1 MCEYRKLKCHSCGE
15 ITKTLADVEK
25 TTARMEAEQVN
36 VEKSIQIKF
45 TNLNKNLETYTKNTD
60 MTMKNNTARME
71 TQMANVGM
79 KIVNMKT
86 DIKGRLKAVNNE
98 VKD

>member
-60 MTMKNNTARME
+60 MTMKNTAIME
-71 TQMANVGM
+71 TQMANVEM
-79 KIVNMKT
+79 NSRKRKKSKKCT
-86 DIKGRLKAVNNE
+86 K
-98 VKD
+98 